1 MKTTVLGAICLS
13 SLLLATTV
21 QAQNLGETP
30 VATPASTFGNPGQV
44 AISGDFNIQFTHET
58 EGETSTLELAPAID
72 YFIAPQ
78 ISLGGHVLFGYANF
92 GSGRGSASAI
102 GFGPRIGFN
111 LPLGPMFS
119 LYPRLGFSYEHFTR
133 SAGGMSQSKNFLGV
147 SAYAPFLFH
156 PVQHFFIGLGPRL
169 GGNIAGGDS
178 FDRFLV
184 IELLSTVGGYFD
196 W

>member
-1 MKTTVLGAICLS
+1 MRTTVLGAISLS

-21 QAQNLGETP
+21 HAQTLGETP
-30 VATPASTFGNPGQV
+30 VAAPTSTFGNPGQV
-44 AISGDFNIQFTHET
+44 AISGDFSIHFTHET
-58 EGETSTLELAPAID
+58 EGESSELELAPAID

-78 ISLGGHVLFGYANF
+78 ISVGGHVLFGYAKA
-92 GSGRGSASAI
+92 GPASASAI

-111 LPLGPMFS
+111 LPLAAMFS

-133 SAGGMSQSKNFLGV
+133 SAGSVSQSKNLLGV

-169 GGNIAGGDS
+169 SGNIAGGDA